1 MISTYLNFQTG
12 VFMPAEPTLYERVNV
27 IVPRAMKRE
36 LVRQAKEDK
45 TSLTHIMRNALDM
58 WLNQPKKKR
67 LKI

>member
-1 MISTYLNFQTG
+1 
-12 VFMPAEPTLYERVNV
+12 MPAEPTNYERVNV
-27 IVPRAMKRE
+27 IVPRSMKRE

-67 LKI
+67 VKI